1 MGAQLTLLALE
12 NQGLQSGLKLKEE
25 KKNSQQNVLFVD
37 GRGKETTGDVFYEL
51 RKNLDAKVSAA
62 KAETERNRADRAAQK
77 AIWVV
82 QKEEHDKK
90 EADLAAQ
97 GLLMARAG
105 PPPLLRDVLLPGETR
120 ESANG
125 PTTAKNI
132 LQRKKRVC
140 HGSSESINLLLGK
153 DFDPDSDD
161 ESEVW
166 SAHDESDP
174 E

>member
-12 NQGLQSGLKLKEE
+12 NQGLQSGLKLKE
-25 KKNSQQNVLFVD
+25 KKISLRNVLFAD
-37 GRGKETTGDVFYEL
+37 RRGKETTGDVFYEL
-51 RKNLDAKVSAA
+51 RKNLDTKVSAA
-62 KAETERNRADRAAQK
+62 KAETERNRADRAAWK
-77 AIWVV
+77 AVWAV
-82 QKEEHDKK
+82 QKEEHDRKK
-90 EADLAAQ
+90 ADFAAQ
-97 GLLMARAG
+97 GLLMVRAG

-125 PTTAKNI
+125 PTTAKNV
-132 LQRKKRVC
+132 LQRKERVC
-140 HGSSESINLLLGK
+140 CGSSKSINSLLGE

-166 SAHDESDP
+166 SAHDKSDP